1 MSSATE
7 RHRARVQ
14 ALINT
19 PIEGEV
25 MGEETSD
32 QVKTYLP
39 LAAGLISEVTA
50 SQLKKKEDEEKKKKL
65 ESGEAFLAQK
75 AATEAQKKAAMAQAD
90 AITEA
95 DPNGPKHRAAAAL
108 ALEAQAAQQK
118 AMYHQMQSMATTP
131 GAQPML
137 PAGYVPPQPSIF
149 TSRNVLI
156 GAGVLGGVAILAL
169 LLRRK

>member
-25 MGEETSD
+25 MGETSD
-32 QVKTYLP
+32 EVKTYLP

-50 SQLKKKEDEEKKKKL
+50 SQLKKKEEEEKKKKL
-65 ESGEAFLAQK
+65 ESGEAFQAQK

-118 AMYHQMQSMATTP
+118 AMYHQMQSMTP
-131 GAQPML
+131 GSQPML

-149 TSRNVLI
+149 TTRNVLI
-156 GAGVLGGVAILAL
+156 GAGVLGGVAVLAL